1 MLWLYAKQHI
11 TNEKDEAAMSASQDK
26 KRRQSE
32 RAEGVDKRGLAERE
46 AQQKSRK
53 ERRTWTIVV
62 SIVVVLALI
71 IILLNTNLLYTGTTA
86 VTVGDT
92 EYTNAEYQYYY
103 YSELLSF
110 QTNYQGYVSMFFD
123 VNRDLGDQ
131 ELNTSMLSSVPESL
145 GDGTGATWEDYF
157 AALALEN
164 MREVTALYS
173 AAVAAGYTL
182 SDEDAATIEET
193 ITSLETA
200 ADTYGW
206 RDGDAYASVIYGK
219 GVDLD
224 TVREQMERSSIAS
237 AYAQDMFD
245 SFEYTPEQ
253 LADYYDQYADV
264 FDTLS
269 FEYYLVSAEQVET
282 TETVTD
288 EETGEETEQ
297 TTEAVTDET
306 MAAAE
311 QQAEDILD
319 AFEFEPDSHSEQHH
333 ATFTEAIAE
342 VMGDEAGEPY
352 DYTLT
357 QGYYVSTYLND
368 NIADWVLDSARE
380 PGDTTIIENEG
391 SGYYVVAFY
400 GRSDNDVGTV
410 SFRHI
415 LINATDED
423 EDGEYSDEELAAAE
437 SEIQDIYTEWQEG
450 DATEDSFYE
459 LQQQYSDDVS
469 SSGVLYGDETG
480 AYTHI
485 IEGSMVDTVDE
496 WIFDSARQ
504 PGDTAIVH
512 AETDSYNG
520 YHLLYFIC
528 NDDEPY
534 CDYLAEVGVS
544 GTDAE
549 GLRNIDYNNWL
560 DELVSGVTVSV
571 NSFVNWFAKTR

>member
-32 RAEGVDKRGLAERE
+32 RAEGVDKRSLAERE

-103 YSELLSF
+103 YSALLSF
-110 QTNYQGYVSMFFD
+110 ESNYQGYVSMFFD

-131 ELNTSMLSSVPESL
+131 ELDTSLLSSVPESL

-182 SDEDAATIEET
+182 SDDDAATIEET

-253 LADYYDQYADV
+253 LADYYDEYADV

-282 TETVTD
+282 TE
-288 EETGEETEQ
+288 
-297 TTEAVTDET
+297 AVTDET

-311 QQAEDILD
+311 QQAEDILT
-319 AFEFEPDSHSEQHH
+319 AYESGTEAAALSF
-333 ATFTEAIAE
+333 AEAIAE

-400 GRSDNDVGTV
+400 GRSDNDVDTV

-520 YHLLYFIC
+520 YHLLYFIGV
-528 NDDEPY
+528 DDEPY